1 MLELLL
7 SLGMALVVGL
17 LIGVERGWH
26 ERSVEEGSRIA
37 GIRTFGLIGLLGGLW
52 ALVAEQLGEVLLGVA
67 FAAFAV
73 LIIIAHL
80 QAVIVRKDIGIT
92 TVVAALVT
100 FALGALAVRGYMTVS
115 AAVGVVTASLLS
127 LKPVLH
133 RWLKRLEPSELYG
146 ALKLLL
152 ISVVLLPVLP
162 NKDYGPWEALNP
174 YAIWWLV
181 VLIAGLS
188 FAAYFAMKIG
198 GASCGI
204 MLTSLLGGMVSS
216 TVVTLSFS
224 RMGRNGIFYRLL
236 AAGVIAASAT
246 MFPRIL
252 LEVAV
257 VNPAL
262 LPDLVLPFGLM
273 TLVSFAGAYWFW
285 STQKNRSDIV
295 EPPLRNP
302 FELVPALQFGLLLAV
317 IMLLSKA
324 LYAWLGEGGIYLL
337 TVLSSIGDVDAIVL
351 SLAHMAQGELADELA
366 VRAIVLAAV
375 VNTLVK
381 GGLVF
386 AVAGR
391 KMGWRVALAFLFTLL
406 AGGIPFFSVVVV
418 QLRSELLQIISLIS
432 SQDFSAF
439 SISSSIFP
447 CDNNSSF
454 SCCLFLVS

>member
-1 MLELLL
+1 MELLL
-7 SLGMALVVGL
+7 SLGVALAVGL

-26 ERSVEEGSRIA
+26 ERSVAEGGRIA

-73 LIIIAHL
+73 LVIVAHV
-80 QAVIVRKDIGIT
+80 QAVVLRKDVGIT
-92 TVVAALVT
+92 TVVAALIT
-100 FALGALAVRGYMTVS
+100 FALGALAVRGFMMVA
-115 AAVGVVTASLLS
+115 AAVAVVTASLLS

-133 RWLKRLEPSELYG
+133 RWLQRLEPAELYG

-162 NKDYGPWEALNP
+162 NQGYGPWQALNP

-198 GASCGI
+198 GAGKGI
-204 MLTSLLGGMVSS
+204 LLVSLLGGMVSS
-216 TVVTLSFS
+216 TAVTLSFS
-224 RMGRNGIFYRLL
+224 RMGKDGILYRLL
-236 AAGVIAASAT
+236 SAGVIAASAT

-262 LPDLVLPFGLM
+262 LPDLLLPLGLM
-273 TLVSFAGAYWFW
+273 TLVAYAGAYWIW
-285 STQKNRSDIV
+285 STQTRPTEVV

-302 FELVPALQFGLLLAV
+302 FELLPALQFGLLLALV
-317 IMLLSKA
+317 MLLSKA
-324 LYAWLGEGGIYLL
+324 FYTWLGEGGIYLL
-337 TVLSSIGDVDAIVL
+337 TVLSSLGDVDAIVL
-351 SLAHMAQGELADELA
+351 SLARMAQGELTNELA

-381 GGLVF
+381 GVLVF
-386 AVAGR
+386 AVGGKR
-391 KMGWRVALAFLFTLL
+391 MGWRVALVFLLALL
-406 AGGIPFFSVVVV
+406 AGGVPLFFG
-418 QLRSELLQIISLIS
+418 L
-432 SQDFSAF
+432 AY
-439 SISSSIFP
+439 
-447 CDNNSSF
+447 
-454 SCCLFLVS
+454 

>member
-1 MLELLL
+1 VDTLL
-7 SLGMALVVGL
+7 SLFVALAVGL

-52 ALVAEQLGEVLLGVA
+52 ALVAEQLGEILLGVA

-73 LIIIAHL
+73 LIIIAHA
-80 QAVIVRKDIGIT
+80 QAVTVRKDIGIT

-100 FALGALAVRGYMTVS
+100 FALGALAVRGYMSVS
-115 AAVGVVTASLLS
+115 AAVGVITASLLS

-133 RWLKRLEPSELYG
+133 RWLRRLEPSELYG

-162 NKDYGPWEALNP
+162 NKGYGPWQALNP

-188 FAAYFAMKIG
+188 FAAYFAMKNG
-198 GASCGI
+198 GASRGI

-216 TVVTLSFS
+216 TAVTLSFS
-224 RMGRNGIFYRLL
+224 RMGKNGILYRLL

-257 VNPAL
+257 VNSAL
-262 LPDLVLPFGLM
+262 LPNLILPLGLM
-273 TLVSFAGAYWFW
+273 TLVSFGGAYWFW
-285 STQKNRSDIV
+285 TTHKNRTDIV
-295 EPPLRNP
+295 EPSLRNP
-302 FELVPALQFGLLLAV
+302 FELIPALQFGLLLAV
-317 IMLLSKA
+317 IMLLSEA
-324 LYAWLGEGGIYLL
+324 LYAWLGERGIYLL

-351 SLAHMAQGELADELA
+351 SLARMAQGDLADELA

-386 AVAGR
+386 AVAGM
-391 KMGWRVALAFLFTLL
+391 KMGWRVALVFLVTLL
-406 AGGIPFFSVVVV
+406 AGGIG
-418 QLRSELLQIISLIS
+418 LI
-432 SQDFSAF
+432 
-439 SISSSIFP
+439 
-447 CDNNSSF
+447 
-454 SCCLFLVS
+454 V

>member
-1 MLELLL
+1 MTVDVFL
-7 SLGMALVVGL
+7 SLGIALAVGL

-73 LIIIAHL
+73 LIIIAHV
-80 QAVIVRKDIGIT
+80 QAVTVRKDIGIT

-162 NKDYGPWEALNP
+162 NKGYGPWQALNP

-198 GASCGI
+198 GASRGI
-204 MLTSLLGGMVSS
+204 MLTSLLGGTVSS
-216 TVVTLSFS
+216 TAVTLSFS
-224 RMGRNGIFYRLL
+224 RMGKNGILYRLL

-262 LPDLVLPFGLM
+262 LPDLLLPLGLM
-273 TLVSFAGAYWFW
+273 TLVSCGGAYWFW
-285 STQKNRSDIV
+285 STQKNRTDIV

-302 FELVPALQFGLLLAV
+302 FELLPALQFGLLLAV

-324 LYAWLGEGGIYLL
+324 LYAWLGERGIYLL
-337 TVLSSIGDVDAIVL
+337 TVLSSLGDVDAIVL

-386 AVAGR
+386 AVAGI
-391 KMGWRVALAFLFTLL
+391 KMGWRVALVFLLALL
-406 AGGIPFFSVVVV
+406 AGGIGLVV
-418 QLRSELLQIISLIS
+418 
-432 SQDFSAF
+432 
-439 SISSSIFP
+439 
-447 CDNNSSF
+447 
-454 SCCLFLVS
+454 

>member
-1 MLELLL
+1 MNMDELL
-7 SLGMALVVGL
+7 ALAVALAVGL
-17 LIGVERGWH
+17 LIGTERGWH
-26 ERSVEEGSRIA
+26 ERSGEEGSRIA

-52 ALVAEQLGEVLLGVA
+52 ALVAQQLGELLLGI
-67 FAAFAV
+67 AFAV
-73 LIIIAHL
+73 FALL
-80 QAVIVRKDIGIT
+80 VIVAYVRAVTLRGDVGIT
-92 TVVAALVT
+92 TVIAALVT
-100 FALGALAVRGYMTVS
+100 FALGALAVRDQMGVA
-115 AAVGVVTASLLS
+115 AAVAVVTASLLS

-133 RWLKRLEPSELYG
+133 RWLRHLEPSELYG

-162 NKDYGPWEALNP
+162 NQSYGPWEALNP

-198 GASCGI
+198 GARRGI

-216 TVVTLSFS
+216 TAVTLSFS
-224 RMGRNGIFYRLL
+224 RMGRSGALPRLL
-236 AAGVIAASAT
+236 AAGVVVASAT

-262 LPDLVLPFGLM
+262 FPDLVLPMGAM
-273 TLVSFAGAYWFW
+273 TVVAYGGAWWFW
-285 STQKNRSDIV
+285 RSQRDGSTIA

-302 FELVPALQFGLLLAV
+302 FELLPALQFGLLLAL
-317 IMLLSKA
+317 IMLASRA

-351 SLAHMAQGELADELA
+351 SLARMAQGDLEGALAS
-366 VRAIVLAAV
+366 RAIVIAAM

-381 GGLVF
+381 GALVF
-386 AVAGR
+386 AVAGSG
-391 KMGWRVALAFLFTLL
+391 MGWRVGVVFLGVLVAGGVSVWPLFT
-406 AGGIPFFSVVVV
+406 G
-418 QLRSELLQIISLIS
+418 
-432 SQDFSAF
+432 
-439 SISSSIFP
+439 SIWSWH
-447 CDNNSSF
+447 
-454 SCCLFLVS
+454 